1 MTLLLVGVLLI
12 FVGVLLLYRMPLEA
26 VLYAALLSLV
36 FIFIVAVRDFMKQE
50 QLKNALEHCLC
61 SVPFFIIE
69 LPVLRNDINQRF
81 FTLIEKIQEV
91 RREFISSTDMKM
103 TETVDYYTMWVH
115 QIKTPIQAMRLLLQS
130 DHPDLDELS
139 NQLFRIEEYVGMVLH
154 YLRVDQFSNDL
165 VLKKQS
171 LDPLIKQAV
180 RKYAKFFIH
189 KKITL
194 DFQKTQT
201 EIVTDEK
208 WFVFV
213 LEQLL
218 SNCLK
223 YTQQGKVTIKMEQDT
238 LLIQDTGIGISPQD
252 LPRLGE
258 KGFTGYNGH
267 ADKKSTG
274 IGLYLC
280 RKICQRLS
288 HPLTIDST
296 LNEGTTVRINIK
308 SYSLK
313 PE

>member
-1 MTLLLVGVLLI
+1 ML
-12 FVGVLLLYRMPLEA
+12 R
-26 VLYAALLSLV
+26 SL
-36 FIFIVAVRDFMKQE
+36 
-50 QLKNALEHCLC
+50 
-61 SVPFFIIE
+61 FIIE

-139 NQLFRIEEYVGMVLH
+139 NQLFRIEEYVGMVLQ
-154 YLRVDQFSNDL
+154 YLRVDQFSSDL

-171 LDPLIKQAV
+171 LDLLIKQAV
-180 RKYAKFFIH
+180 RKYAKFFIQ

-194 DFQKTQT
+194 DYQKT
-201 EIVTDEK
+201 EAELVTDEK

-280 RKICQRLS
+280 KKICQRLS
-288 HPLTIDST
+288 HSFTIDST